1 MDVLIQ
7 PNLDYSKCKGP
18 QESFRII
25 GSSNDRKREF
35 SDIFGKAR
43 ILSVLPEFA
52 TSTRVFREEI
62 RVSVKKLKKMG
73 SFGLWPHRLLCFA
86 GLRTQ
91 KIKSDLYCNPLYTC
105 NNIDNNNENLRLN
118 VN

>member
-1 MDVLIQ
+1 MIE
-7 PNLDYSKCKGP
+7 NG
-18 QESFRII
+18 SFLP
-25 GSSNDRKREF
+25 F
-35 SDIFGKAR
+35 SDIFGKAQ

-62 RVSVKKLKKMG
+62 RVSVKTLKKTG

-91 KIKSDLYCNPLYTC
+91 KRKSDLYCNPLYTC
-105 NNIDNNNENLRLN
+105 NNIDNNEIKG
-118 VN
+118 